1 MRLSPTTA
9 KCNRDQGEPG
19 HCEAGKPSRR
29 LRDNAA
35 THVTTTGPA
44 TAAGV
49 KIWTPVPS
57 VSPMPAAM
65 PARMATTHN
74 TTRPTA
80 SRMAVSRA
88 AMTFAIFARVDMKG

>member
-35 THVTTTGPA
+35 TNGPA

-49 KIWTPVPS
+49 KIWTTVPS

-65 PARMATTHN
+65 PSRMATTHN